1 MKDKN
6 EIQSL
11 NFQDFSANIKV
22 DSNEKIDFKK
32 AFEKDI
38 LEIPKYAIGAYFWF
52 IPDNSNI
59 SIVDISDNLD
69 ELTSFKKDEWKEYYP
84 EFLSPIMHPEDWPY
98 FLGGV
103 GFMLTYLKNLD
114 SAARENHRFNI
125 YVRIKNTQNVYRWMV
140 IQFPRIIYN
149 ADGDGLSSLIVVTD
163 LSHFDIVNH
172 PVMSLIDATNVRKPF
187 QKAMVEKN
195 GLTIQFA
202 NITKRETEILTLMI
216 SGCTSP
222 QIAQKL
228 FISYSTVENH
238 KRNLRQKTNCKTSAE
253 LIYYVLKNNLI

>member
-69 ELTSFKKDEWKEYYP
+69 ELTSFK
-84 EFLSPIMHPEDWPY
+84 IGRAH
-98 FLGGV
+98 V
-103 GFMLTYLKNLD
+103 
-114 SAARENHRFNI
+114 
-125 YVRIKNTQNVYRWMV
+125 
-140 IQFPRIIYN
+140 
-149 ADGDGLSSLIVVTD
+149 
-163 LSHFDIVNH
+163 
-172 PVMSLIDATNVRKPF
+172 
-187 QKAMVEKN
+187 
-195 GLTIQFA
+195 
-202 NITKRETEILTLMI
+202 
-216 SGCTSP
+216 
-222 QIAQKL
+222 
-228 FISYSTVENH
+228 
-238 KRNLRQKTNCKTSAE
+238 
-253 LIYYVLKNNLI
+253 